1 MLSDTHS
8 HVISLLSLLTPSPNR
23 ARAQIKA
30 MNKDEMDAPIAQDFD
45 QSISKVQPSVGKG
58 DLKRFETWMAEYG
71 AS

>member
-1 MLSDTHS
+1 M
-8 HVISLLSLLTPSPNR
+8 
-23 ARAQIKA
+23 RAQIKA
-30 MNKDEMDAPIAQDFD
+30 MNKDEMDAPITAQDFD